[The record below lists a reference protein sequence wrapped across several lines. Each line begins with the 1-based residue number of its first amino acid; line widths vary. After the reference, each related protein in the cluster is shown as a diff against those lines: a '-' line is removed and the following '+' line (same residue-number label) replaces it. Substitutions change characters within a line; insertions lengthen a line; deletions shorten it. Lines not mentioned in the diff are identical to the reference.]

1 MAASEVCELMGFR
14 KGDAIGIH
22 LPMMVETVVALL
34 AINRIGA
41 IAVPVF
47 SGYGVEAIAS
57 SIECG

>member
-1 MAASEVCELMGFR
+1 MCRGLRLQGFR

-22 LPMMVETVVALL
+22 LPMMLETVVALL

-47 SGYGVEAIAS
+47 PATESKQ
-57 SIECG
+57 